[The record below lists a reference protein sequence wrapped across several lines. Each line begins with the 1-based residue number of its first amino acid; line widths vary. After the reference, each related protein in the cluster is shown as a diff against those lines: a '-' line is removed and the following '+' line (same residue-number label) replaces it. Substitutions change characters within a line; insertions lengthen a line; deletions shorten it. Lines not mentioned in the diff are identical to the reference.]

1 MSIGE
6 IVVAAG
12 IPSAIVSAVIG
23 IAIWALKRRIEK
35 AEQRREERE
44 EKLDWDRIQY
54 EMLLVKTLR
63 SSMQLSK
70 AVASAVEKIP
80 DAHCNGEM
88 HQALEAAGAAEQ
100 ELNEYMTRIS
110 VSRIAS

>member
-1 MSIGE
+1 MSIYE
-6 IVVAAG
+6 ILVAAS
-12 IPSAIVSAVIG
+12 IPSAVVG
-23 IAIWALKRRIEK
+23 FAIWWLQRRIAK
-35 AEQRREERE
+35 AEKKREERE
-44 EKLDWDRIQY
+44 NKLERDRFQY
-54 EMLLVKTLR
+54 EMLLIKTLR
-63 SSMQLSK
+63 SSVQLSK

-80 DAHCNGEM
+80 DAHCNGDM